1 MAITYELLETFTGSR
16 TTEMPSPSV
25 EGETI
30 SATADCLDILVR
42 FTDSE
47 SSKTHERSVNVVFD
61 ENGDYDSNA
70 TAVRI
75 EEVALGVAEKIKL
88 GIIG

>member
-1 MAITYELLETFTGSR
+1 MSITYRLLEEYTGQR

-30 SATADCLDILVR
+30 SATDNCLDIRVE

-47 SSKTHERSVNVVFD
+47 SGKTHERSVNVVFD
-61 ENGDYDSNA
+61 ENGDYDSTA
-70 TAVRI
+70 TATRI
-75 EEVALGVAEKIKL
+75 EEVAIGVAEKIKV
-88 GIIG
+88 GIID